1 MKLCQVKPQ
10 IFVDRVWSLFRQ
22 CVMHHKVELQGKKKL
37 DCVLFLNHYFRVKHF
52 PQWISICTN
61 FYMLSGKCDCE
72 LSFFFYLSESN
83 SVPVVISWQHSL
95 HAKIMW
101 IYDIVSFDVLA
112 GPRWWLY
119 SLPILHVFIRGK
131 RQKKHFIW
139 DGVSLQIPHLIRN
152 KAEIFA

>member
-1 MKLCQVKPQ
+1 MSTAFDRYFDSVLCIIKWGYKGKK
-10 IFVDRVWSLFRQ
+10 IRLCTFSKSLFPSETLSTVNIDMYQ
-22 CVMHHKVELQGKKKL
+22 
-37 DCVLFLNHYFRVKHF
+37 FLYAFRKMRLRALV
-52 PQWISICTN
+52 
-61 FYMLSGKCDCE
+61 
-72 LSFFFYLSESN
+72 FFFYLSESN

-119 SLPILHVFIRGK
+119 SLSILHVFIRGND
-131 RQKKHFIW
+131 KKNHFIW
-139 DGVSLQIPHLIRN
+139 DGVPLQIPHLIRN